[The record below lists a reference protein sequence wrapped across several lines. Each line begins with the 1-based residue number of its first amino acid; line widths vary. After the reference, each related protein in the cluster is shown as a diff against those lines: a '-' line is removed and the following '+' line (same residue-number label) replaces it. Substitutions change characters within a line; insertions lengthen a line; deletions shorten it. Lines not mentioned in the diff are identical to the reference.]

1 MKNIITAL
9 SFILA
14 MLASLSSCLVAIN
27 KSGENITD
35 KTDDIKETETEITT
49 PVEETPAITEP
60 DQAES
65 NEPKGDRA
73 VLMPEEFPE
82 EMRKAIEENG
92 IQDTVWVAN
101 VNGRYL
107 GVDIGQADAYMEWT
121 IYGYYFG
128 FPALSTIR
136 IFDSDTNSLIVLAT
150 GTDKESLISENE
162 VRILHDNLPD
172 SLHIIK
178 DRP

>member
-1 MKNIITAL
+1 
-9 SFILA
+9 
-14 MLASLSSCLVAIN
+14 MLLSLSSCLTALN
-27 KSGENITD
+27 KSGENV
-35 KTDDIKETETEITT
+35 TDDIKESETEKKTEMSDQIETSV
-49 PVEETPAITEP
+49 PNEETQEVTEP
-60 DQAES
+60 VQTEP
-65 NEPKGDRA
+65 NEPKEDRV

-92 IQDTVWVAN
+92 FQDTVWVAN

-107 GVDIGQADAYMEWT
+107 GVGIGQADEYMER
-121 IYGYYFG
+121 ILYDYYFG
-128 FPALSTIR
+128 FPAMSNIY
-136 IFDSDTNSLIVLAT
+136 IFDTNTNLLT
-150 GTDKESLISENE
+150 GLWHAGRTTDEICSLISEDE

>member
-1 MKNIITAL
+1 
-9 SFILA
+9 
-14 MLASLSSCLVAIN
+14 
-27 KSGENITD
+27 
-35 KTDDIKETETEITT
+35 
-49 PVEETPAITEP
+49 
-60 DQAES
+60 
-65 NEPKGDRA
+65 
-73 VLMPEEFPE
+73 
-82 EMRKAIEENG
+82 
-92 IQDTVWVAN
+92 VAN

-121 IYGYYFG
+121 VYGYYFG

-136 IFDSDTNSLIVLAT
+136 IFDSDTNSLITLAT